1 MSRHNHNPQFPMGIT
16 KDVPKRLSRFES
28 LAKNLGLSEDQW
40 HSSIELQAFA
50 KEYRDMYFVPEAL
63 LRTWGIT
70 TIWDSEGCKP
80 STLVSDEP
88 IDKLVDTENEPAFT
102 PDYL

>member
-1 MSRHNHNPQFPMGIT
+1 VSRKCSNLGFSMGIV

-40 HSSIELQAFA
+40 HSSIELKEFAMAF
-50 KEYRDMYFVPEAL
+50 KDQFYVPTVCLNA
-63 LRTWGIT
+63 WHIA
-70 TIWDSEGCKP
+70 TIWDCGVKP
-80 STLVSDEP
+80 T
-88 IDKLVDTENEPAFT
+88 KLVPDTDLSLQDIPEEEQPAFT